1 MERNGDRLAI
11 PEPKLEE
18 KIMSV
23 LGIAGSSLL
32 NYLTQ
37 DIQGQGSG
45 QQFQQQFQQLGQ
57 DLQSGNLSA
66 AQADFTTLQQDNPQ
80 VASNNGAQNN
90 SPIAQAFNQ
99 LSQDL
104 QSGNISGAQQQYT
117 TIQQDFQSAA
127 QNQGVAHHHHDHG
140 GGGAQS
146 QTGAISQLFNALG
159 SALQTGNLS
168 NAQQI
173 YSSLQQDLQQITQGG
188 GAGATAASATTGLSV
203 NG

>member
-1 MERNGDRLAI
+1 
-11 PEPKLEE
+11 
-18 KIMSV
+18 MSV

-37 DIQGQGSG
+37 DVQGQGSG

-80 VASNNGAQNN
+80 LAPNNGAQNN

-127 QNQGVAHHHHDHG
+127 SSQVHG
-140 GGGAQS
+140 GGHHRHGGGSGQN
-146 QTGAISQLFNALG
+146 QTGAISQLFNELG

-188 GAGATAASATTGLSV
+188 GGGATATATTTSGLSV

>member
-1 MERNGDRLAI
+1 
-11 PEPKLEE
+11 
-18 KIMSV
+18 MSV